1 MKDIQIKLLV
11 KCVLLGLI
19 LSSILVLIGFTIT
32 KYASFNLKDVLFF
45 EGIIVV
51 MFAALSSVGGIPIGL
66 SLQGMGQNN
75 AQYVANATLE
85 AARMEKESKVKT
97 LRKEFNKSTT
107 MASLVIAGVI
117 CIITN
122 FII

>member
-19 LSSILVLIGFTIT
+19 LSGILVLIGFTIT
-32 KYASFNLKDVLFF
+32 KYTSFNLKDVLFF

-51 MFAALSSVGGIPIGL
+51 MFAALSAVGGIPIGL

-122 FII
+122 FSI